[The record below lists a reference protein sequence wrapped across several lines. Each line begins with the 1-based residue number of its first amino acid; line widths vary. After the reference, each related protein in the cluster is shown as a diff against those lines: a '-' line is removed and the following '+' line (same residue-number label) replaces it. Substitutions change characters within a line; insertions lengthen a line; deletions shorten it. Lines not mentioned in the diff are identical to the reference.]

1 MMEMARRSSEP
12 VVEVTTVKRYTD
24 SDRFK
29 PRLAEIPDEFDA
41 DQSVPAPPAPG
52 RDDLI
57 GGMFPRLTAAADL
70 LGKIRDNVQDK
81 YTKSEL
87 KKLDEDVLSN
97 TLDNVMVKQLS
108 DIESLLS
115 GGNLEKNLAPVRTR
129 IDKQNLRNDVI
140 AQKDLNAVEEALR
153 AAFTNERELQG
164 LVRQLGLEM
173 PNEEEVSLLEDM
185 ADTYK
190 KFAGVDRS
198 VLQLW
203 VAIHKPEMDEAFNT
217 YLAENFGD
225 AESTEE

>member
-1 MMEMARRSSEP
+1 MEMARRSSEP

-29 PRLAEIPDEFDA
+29 PRLAEMPDEFDA
-41 DQSVPAPPAPG
+41 DQSFPAPPAPPAPG

-87 KKLDEDVLSN
+87 KKLDEDVLSG
-97 TLDNVMVKQLS
+97 TLDDVMVKQLS

-115 GGNLEKNLAPVRTR
+115 GGNLQKNLAPVRAR
-129 IDKQNLRNDVI
+129 IDKQNLLNDVI

-153 AAFTNERELQG
+153 AKETDIRKKVMSERPETK
-164 LVRQLGLEM
+164 E
-173 PNEEEVSLLEDM
+173 
-185 ADTYK
+185 
-190 KFAGVDRS
+190 
-198 VLQLW
+198 
-203 VAIHKPEMDEAFNT
+203 EMDER
-217 YLAENFGD
+217 L
-225 AESTEE
+225 